1 MSSASISVDQSPS
14 LVIYTYDSLL
24 ADPGYAFDR
33 AFEVYAG
40 LPNGSVQVN
49 YLSDTGTILSR
60 AIAEKNNPVADIL
73 IGIDN
78 VLVHQAREENIL
90 TPYIPD
96 GAEQLIDGL
105 VDDLASDY
113 LLTPYDYGVIALWYL
128 NQEFEG
134 DLDTEEFSLDQLLT
148 EEFRSQLIVQDP
160 RLSSPGLGFLLTS
173 IALYGD
179 DSDGILEGSWQDF
192 WRSLSQET
200 AITSSWG
207 DAITRLYAEEDRTMM
222 VSYTSSPAYGNCL
235 WEDDTTTAVLPTVDG
250 VQYGWQQIEGIG
262 LVNNAPH
269 TDLAMDFID
278 WFISEELQEQIH
290 LNQWVYPARD
300 GISAPDC
307 YNTSI
312 DPSTITPLNSLLSPD
327 TVEQQLDMWLTDWEV
342 SWIEGPVSSN
352 DGLPINWIAAL
363 LLIPILRRRNKV

>member
-1 MSSASISVDQSPS
+1 M
-14 LVIYTYDSLL
+14 VIYTYDSLL

-179 DSDGILEGSWQDF
+179 DSDGILEGNWQDF